1 MKIRNG
7 FVSNSSSSSFIL
19 KLPYYP
25 QSIDDMRKMLL
36 GDEHPILLVYYDD
49 NAFPTEEVLE
59 IIYDDVI
66 EAIGKNK
73 NLTIDNIDKDEI
85 DINEYTINNYDKKIL
100 EKYRLDYNRAKK
112 EFTTMNELWHSA
124 YEDNSLKGLLNEER
138 FKIIDD
144 YLFKRDAVGNKMKNI
159 IFDSIKESTLD
170 NEIFIILSYSDND
183 GDIMSFIEHGGI
195 LDPIMVTMISH
206 H

>member
-25 QSIDDMRKMLL
+25 QSVDDMGKMLL
-36 GDEHPILLVYYDD
+36 GDEYPILLVYYDD
-49 NAFPTEEVLE
+49 IAFPTKQVLE
-59 IIYDDVI
+59 IIYNDVI
-66 EAIGKNK
+66 NTIGKKK
-73 NLTIDNIDKDEI
+73 NLTIDNIDRNEI
-85 DINEYTINNYDKKIL
+85 DINEYTTNNYDKKIL

-124 YEDNSLKGLLNEER
+124 YEDNSLKGLLYEER

-144 YLFKRDAVGNKMKNI
+144 YLFKRDAIGDKMKNI
-159 IFDSIKESTLD
+159 IFDSI
-170 NEIFIILSYSDND
+170 
-183 GDIMSFIEHGGI
+183 
-195 LDPIMVTMISH
+195 
-206 H
+206 